1 MAGLALSTGL
11 SWKTC
16 ALLWAIPPPLLA
28 LMFLAKARRARRGK
42 VGARNFIGFKTPL
55 GLYAALL
62 AAYVC
67 MTSGTGLIA
76 MMPLYISGFFGL
88 SAAAA
93 AFIVGYSRAAGVA
106 GQLLGGYLSDRLGRV
121 KVLASTASITAA
133 STLIL
138 ATAPYGPAFVSS
150 LFVFAASQT
159 AFYPVFYAFIADVSE
174 EEVRRS
180 VEPVLAPGLALGS
193 GATPFIVGSLA
204 EAYGYPTALLY
215 PLALSLISV
224 PAVILAWLA
233 TSSLSKRHGST
244 GRETWLPAQASKWCS

>member
-1 MAGLALSTGL
+1 
-11 SWKTC
+11 
-16 ALLWAIPPPLLA
+16 
-28 LMFLAKARRARRGK
+28 
-42 VGARNFIGFKTPL
+42 
-55 GLYAALL
+55 
-62 AAYVC
+62 
-67 MTSGTGLIA
+67 
-76 MMPLYISGFFGL
+76 
-88 SAAAA
+88 
-93 AFIVGYSRAAGVA
+93 
-106 GQLLGGYLSDRLGRV
+106 
-121 KVLASTASITAA
+121 VLASTASITAA

-215 PLALSLISV
+215 PLALSFISARGH
-224 PAVILAWLA
+224 PRLAGP
-233 TSSLSKRHGST
+233 SSLSKRHGST